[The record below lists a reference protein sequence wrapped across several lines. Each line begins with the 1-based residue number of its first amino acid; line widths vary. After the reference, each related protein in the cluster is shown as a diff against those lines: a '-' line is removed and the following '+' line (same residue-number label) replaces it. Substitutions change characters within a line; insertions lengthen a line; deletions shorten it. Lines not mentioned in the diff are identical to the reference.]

1 MKTHTSLFI
10 ILTMFFVCQKSF
22 ADNYF
27 TMLSKDGQ
35 RKQVTINQDYSKTTI
50 INPFT
55 EKEPIYGL
63 SISGSLSKKSDN
75 YIVRVILKATDGH
88 EYCVMESYALVNN
101 EASLDFSDYCEETTL
116 LDGIVPESLKLI
128 IVDASFSLENI
139 SYITSSTGKQQSK
152 TYEDD
157 KRMIKKAQEKAIVDK
172 INEYN
177 KNHNKIWIAG
187 STRLS
192 AMNYEDRMRV
202 LGCPEN
208 VSTGGY
214 EYYHDGFFQV
224 GDFSN
229 SNSTTRYNSPYVS
242 SFDWR
247 NRHGKNWVT
256 PVKDQG
262 NSNYC
267 FAFSSVACLESM
279 YMLYYNDTTTIDL
292 SEQEAA
298 CCTQPT
304 IDTTFSKGGYVI
316 DVLNY
321 MVNHGICDELAY
333 PLDITGYQP
342 CQTDMISFNE
352 NVTIS
357 GYNRHDSRSNEDSIK
372 HNIINNGPL
381 VSGYWWTKQPWSLKK
396 EYGHSMLMVGYDT
409 IKYQDI
415 IRVHHQ
421 LGLGPLDTISDTENE
436 LIGKT
441 FWIFKNSY
449 GPYKND
455 SILGGFRHV
464 IFAENNLTT
473 NNFFMNP
480 YFHITCPINSTLKTD
495 YDRIIEDSD
504 GDGYYF
510 WGIGPKPSHCPS
522 WVPNE
527 PDGDD
532 SDYDY
537 GPMDAYGH
545 LLNLHG
551 LISQSVIITGNTTY
565 SQPQY
570 NYGLTVLVPNS
581 TLTVTSQFTLYDGVY
596 IIVPNGSTLIVD
608 GGSIN
613 NADIRLQN
621 GGKLIIRNGGTV
633 TMAEGKEF
641 FAPIGAIVEISEGFI
656 N

>member
-1 MKTHTSLFI
+1 
-10 ILTMFFVCQKSF
+10 MFFVCQKSF

-101 EASLDFSDYCEETTL
+101 EASLDFSDYCEETAL
-116 LDGIVPESLKLI
+116 LDCIVPESLKLI

-139 SYITSSTGKQQSK
+139 SYVTSSTGKQQSK

-267 FAFSSVACLESM
+267 FAFTCAAAVESM
-279 YMLYYNDTTTIDL
+279 YMLYYNDTTNISL
-292 SEQEAA
+292 STQELA
-298 CCTQPT
+298 CCTGQG
-304 IDTTFSKGGYVI
+304 DFVYSKGGNPIKVFPYLENFGVR
-316 DVLNY
+316 DSTSYPFVDLP
-321 MVNHGICDELAY
+321 MQPCRSDELTA
-333 PLDITGYQP
+333 IETVKIG
-342 CQTDMISFNE
+342 
-352 NVTIS
+352 
-357 GYNRHDSRSNEDSIK
+357 GHDSLENEQYADDSIK
-372 HNIINNGPL
+372 KWIINYGPL
-381 VSGYWWTKQPWSLKK
+381 TSGYFYNENNSRT
-396 EYGHSMLMVGYDT
+396 GHSMLLVGYDT
-409 IKYQDI
+409 IRHEDI
-415 IRVHHQ
+415 IRI
-421 LGLGPLDTISDTENE
+421 LNNSGLQPPSNVDSYIGRTYWIYKNSWGENE
-436 LIGKT
+436 DIGGYQHI
-441 FWIFKNSY
+441 IFENGSSS
-449 GPYKND
+449 GPNHFMRRNYRIMGPITSNLKSVQD
-455 SILGGFRHV
+455 V
-464 IFAENNLTT
+464 I
-473 NNFFMNP
+473 
-480 YFHITCPINSTLKTD
+480 C
-495 YDRIIEDSD
+495 EDAD
-504 GDGYYF
+504 GDGYFF

-621 GGKLIIRNGGTV
+621 GGKLIIRNGGTIN
-633 TMAEGKEF
+633 MAEGLDF
-641 FAPIGAIVEISEGFI
+641 SAPIGAIVEISEGSI

>member
-1 MKTHTSLFI
+1 MKKHTSLFI

-35 RKQVTINQDYSKTTI
+35 RKQVTINKDYSKTTI

-75 YIVRVILKATDGH
+75 YIVRVILKAADGH
-88 EYCVMESYALVNN
+88 EYCVMESYALVND
-101 EASLDFSDYCEETTL
+101 EASLDFSDYCEETAL

-256 PVKDQG
+256 PVKNQG
-262 NSNYC
+262 SSGYC

-304 IDTTFSKGGYVI
+304 IDTTFSKGGYVK
-316 DVLNY
+316 DVLSY

-333 PLDITGYQP
+333 PLDTTGYQP
-342 CQTDMISFNE
+342 CNSGSVIPNE
-352 NVTIS
+352 KVSIDAYVSLN
-357 GYNRHDSRSNEDSIK
+357 HDQFDDSIK
-372 HNIINNGPL
+372 HWLINRGPL
-381 VSGYWWTKQPWSLKK
+381 ISGIYWYENQLDL
-396 EYGHSMLMVGYDT
+396 EEFREGHSMLMVGYDT
-409 IKYQDI
+409 ISINDLMRI
-415 IRVHHQ
+415 HCRN
-421 LGLGPLDTISDTENE
+421 GLMNLTAATEE
-436 LIGKT
+436 YVGKT
-441 FWIFKNSY
+441 YWKFKNSY
-449 GPYKND
+449 GGEND
-455 SILGGFRHV
+455 SAFGGYIHI
-464 IFAENNLTT
+464 IFADSWNYPHNW
-473 NNFFMNP
+473 FME
-480 YFHITCPINSTLKTD
+480 HIYSIEPPIISTLKND
-495 YDRIIEDSD
+495 QNIVIEDSD

-522 WVPNE
+522 WVPDE

-537 GPMDAYGH
+537 GPMDGYGH
-545 LLNLHG
+545 LLNLHS